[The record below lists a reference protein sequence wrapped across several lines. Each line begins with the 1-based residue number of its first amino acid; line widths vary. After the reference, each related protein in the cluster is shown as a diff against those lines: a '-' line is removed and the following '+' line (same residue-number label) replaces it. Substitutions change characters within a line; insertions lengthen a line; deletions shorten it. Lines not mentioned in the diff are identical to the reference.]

1 MSKEKFRKTATGVI
15 SDPIMSMQQWDKLG
29 GAHFGHKTAS
39 FKKIAAN
46 TSKYLLTHVTIM
58 SSVMTESAPYD
69 YLIKPECSY
78 LVNNNDDGWENTV
91 LKMSYRSFV
100 GAFNFLEHYQNSKAA
115 KGHIVDAVLRKIHIT
130 SDTWVYF
137 VDLLVATD
145 LAHEDLVSKIRND
158 EIRYLSMGCVTDLV
172 VCSYCG
178 HHVTDSNDFCTHLR
192 YNKGQFLPD
201 EDGVPRRVA
210 ELCFPPD
217 TRVVMGGG
225 ERKAI
230 QHLKVG
236 DCVISH
242 TGERQKIS
250 QIYTRKF
257 SGKLTSLKVL
267 GLPQDLVSTPNHPY
281 WVLSPRTTCACGCN
295 QPLGERTKRTFER
308 REYAKSFL
316 PGHNLRA
323 KISGLG
329 LPDFEFK
336 EAQDLQVGDLLAMP
350 IPMDVITPE
359 DVTPA
364 RAELL
369 GWFLAE
375 GSYCKSKEQKRC
387 GITLTLNATDELAVA
402 EHLVE
407 LLAQEFPG
415 KNPPR
420 IHLYDRSEGG
430 QKLVVV
436 HRSTELAEWCYTYAG
451 EYAET
456 KKLHED
462 AIFWPLDLQEALLRA
477 YVKGD
482 GTVDSM
488 ARHSVASISETLV
501 SQMQLIA
508 ARCNLWTRRQVI
520 FDGRACKLAE
530 ASEHLRD
537 SNNFKPLHTLHFSPS
552 DSTSTFFDMK
562 DDLSKRGIGAKW
574 RQHENYMLYR
584 ITSTTTVDYDG
595 PVHNI
600 EVEKDHSYLVEGLA
614 VHNCGHHTLPN
625 GGVKFIEASWVA
637 VPAFPGAAKRGVVA
651 DLWEGPKTPYTSDAA
666 SVSKAA
672 SLIEKPSA
680 SATLAYLRRL
690 K

>member
-210 ELCFPPD
+210 ELC
-217 TRVVMGGG
+217 
-225 ERKAI
+225 
-230 QHLKVG
+230 
-236 DCVISH
+236 
-242 TGERQKIS
+242 
-250 QIYTRKF
+250 
-257 SGKLTSLKVL
+257 
-267 GLPQDLVSTPNHPY
+267 
-281 WVLSPRTTCACGCN
+281 
-295 QPLGERTKRTFER
+295 
-308 REYAKSFL
+308 
-316 PGHNLRA
+316 
-323 KISGLG
+323 
-329 LPDFEFK
+329 
-336 EAQDLQVGDLLAMP
+336 
-350 IPMDVITPE
+350 
-359 DVTPA
+359 
-364 RAELL
+364 
-369 GWFLAE
+369 
-375 GSYCKSKEQKRC
+375 
-387 GITLTLNATDELAVA
+387 
-402 EHLVE
+402 
-407 LLAQEFPG
+407 
-415 KNPPR
+415 
-420 IHLYDRSEGG
+420 
-430 QKLVVV
+430 
-436 HRSTELAEWCYTYAG
+436 
-451 EYAET
+451 
-456 KKLHED
+456 
-462 AIFWPLDLQEALLRA
+462 
-477 YVKGD
+477 
-482 GTVDSM
+482 
-488 ARHSVASISETLV
+488 
-501 SQMQLIA
+501 
-508 ARCNLWTRRQVI
+508 
-520 FDGRACKLAE
+520 
-530 ASEHLRD
+530 
-537 SNNFKPLHTLHFSPS
+537 
-552 DSTSTFFDMK
+552 
-562 DDLSKRGIGAKW
+562 
-574 RQHENYMLYR
+574 
-584 ITSTTTVDYDG
+584 
-595 PVHNI
+595 
-600 EVEKDHSYLVEGLA
+600 
-614 VHNCGHHTLPN
+614 GHHTLPN